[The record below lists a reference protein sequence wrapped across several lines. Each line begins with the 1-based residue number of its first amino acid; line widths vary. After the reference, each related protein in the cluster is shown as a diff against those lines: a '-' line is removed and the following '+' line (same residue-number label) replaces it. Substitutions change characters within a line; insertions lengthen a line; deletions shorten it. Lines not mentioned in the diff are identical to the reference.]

1 MALNIDTQDLENY
14 PGNNK
19 RVTVDV
25 ASVVPT
31 GYEGDEQIVLT
42 ISTTAYS
49 DNTNRTAIQ
58 DLYITESKSGWVKS
72 SGFMGNK
79 FALDDTHKELRIKL
93 DNTVSGTSSYGG
105 YWGYYTVVLDHD
117 YGAYINGDA
126 VADDMEAKI
135 RAIPTS
141 GDWQTADEG
150 YNLAYKNCSVEFS
163 DGKFKIVSG
172 SIGNYYTGTN
182 KSAATVVSGSQNDCS
197 DMLGFNLT
205 LSSEDIA
212 NTTVREALVTV
223 SYVSPATTLYIQTG
237 TGVVAGQTMAVTD
250 GTEVDYFMVDDVIAD
265 SQLTVAS
272 GSITHNYT
280 ASEAKVQLMKMQDPE
295 GEPTSHYS
303 SIDALGR
310 YGIKHMVNQIDY
322 SS

>member
-14 PGNNK
+14 PGNTK

-42 ISTTAYS
+42 VSTTAYS
-49 DNTNRTAIQ
+49 DNTNRTPIQ
-58 DLYITESKSGWVKS
+58 DLYLTEAKSGWIKS
-72 SGFMGNK
+72 SGFTGSK
-79 FALDDTHKELRIKL
+79 FALDSTHNEIRIKL

-105 YWGYYTVVLDHD
+105 SYGYYTITLSHD
-117 YGAYINGDA
+117 DGAYITGDA
-126 VADDMEAKI
+126 VADDMETGI

-141 GDWQTADEG
+141 GSWQVADDG
-150 YNLAYKNCSVEFS
+150 YILAYKNCSVEFT

-172 SIGNYYTGTN
+172 SIGNYYVGTN
-182 KSAATVVSGSQNDCS
+182 KSAVVIASGTQNDCS
-197 DMLGFNLT
+197 IMLGFNLT

-212 NTTVREALVTV
+212 NTTVREALITMD
-223 SYVSPATTLYIQTG
+223 YTPGDLTLWIQTG
-237 TGVVAGQTMAVTD
+237 TGVAAGEVMLVTD
-250 GTEVDYFMVDDVIAD
+250 GTYTDYFMVNNVVAD
-265 SQLTVAS
+265 TQLTVVS

-280 ASEAKVQLMKMQDPE
+280 SSEAKVQLLQIQDPE
-295 GEPTSHYS
+295 GEPTSHYTS
-303 SIDALGR
+303 MDSLGR

>member
-14 PGNNK
+14 PGNTK

-42 ISTTAYS
+42 VSTTAYS
-49 DNTNRTAIQ
+49 NNANRTAIQ
-58 DLYITESKSGWVKS
+58 DLYLTEAKSGWIKS

-79 FALDDTHKELRIKL
+79 FALDSTHSEIRIKL
-93 DNTVSGTSSYGG
+93 DNTVSGTSMYSGS
-105 YWGYYTVVLDHD
+105 WGYYTVVLSHD
-117 YGAYINGDA
+117 DGAYLNAEA
-126 VADDMEAKI
+126 VADDMETKI

-141 GDWQTADEG
+141 GSWETADDG
-150 YNLAYKNCSVEFS
+150 YILSYKNCSVEFT
-163 DGKFKIVSG
+163 DGKFKIISG
-172 SIGNYYTGTN
+172 SIGNYYVGTN
-182 KSAATVVSGSQNDCS
+182 KSAVAVASGTQNDCS
-197 DMLGFNLT
+197 GMLGFNLT

-223 SYVSPATTLYIQTG
+223 DYTAGDLTLWIQTG
-237 TGVVAGQTMAVTD
+237 TGVVIGEAMLVTD
-250 GTEVDYFMVDDVIAD
+250 GTYVDYFMVNDVTAD
-265 SQLTVAS
+265 TQLTVVS

-280 ASEAKVQLMKMQDPE
+280 ASESKVQLLQIQDPE
-295 GEPTSHYS
+295 GEPTSHYTS
-303 SIDALGR
+303 MDSIGR

>member
-1 MALNIDTQDLENY
+1 MALNVDTQDLENY
-14 PGNNK
+14 PGNTK

-31 GYEGDEQIVLT
+31 GYEGDEQVVLT
-42 ISTTAYS
+42 VTTTAYS

-58 DLYITESKSGWVKS
+58 DLYMTESKSGWIKS

-79 FALDDTHKELRIKL
+79 FALDSTHNEIRVKL
-93 DNTVSGTSSYGG
+93 DNTVSGTSSYDGSS
-105 YWGYYTVVLDHD
+105 GYYTVTLSHD
-117 YGAYINGDA
+117 DGAYITGEA
-126 VADDMEAKI
+126 VADDLETGI
-135 RAIPTS
+135 RALPTS
-141 GDWQTADEG
+141 DDWATADDG
-150 YNLAYKNCSVEFS
+150 YILSYKNCSVEFS

-172 SIGNYYTGTN
+172 SIGNYYVGTN
-182 KSAATVVSGSQNDCS
+182 KSSVATASGVQNDCS
-197 DMLGFNLT
+197 GMLGFNLT

-223 SYVSPATTLYIQTG
+223 DYLPGALTLWIQTG
-237 TGVVAGQTMAVTD
+237 TGVVAGEAMLVTD
-250 GTEVDYFMVDDVIAD
+250 GTNIDYFMVDNVVAD
-265 SQLTVAS
+265 TQLTVVS

-280 ASEAKVQLMKMQDPE
+280 ASESKVQLLQIQDPE

-310 YGIKHMVNQIDY
+310 YGIKYMVNQIDY

>member
-1 MALNIDTQDLENY
+1 MALNVDTQDLENY
-14 PGNNK
+14 PGNTK
-19 RVTVDV
+19 RVTIDV

-42 ISTTAYS
+42 VATTAYS

-58 DLYITESKSGWVKS
+58 DLYMTESKSGWIKS

-79 FALDDTHKELRIKL
+79 FALDATHNEIRIKL
-93 DNTVSGTSSYGG
+93 DNTISGTSSYDGSF
-105 YWGYYTVVLDHD
+105 GYYTVVLSHD
-117 YGAYINGDA
+117 DGAYITGEA
-126 VADDMEAKI
+126 IADDLETGI

-141 GDWQTADEG
+141 GAWETADDG
-150 YNLAYKNCSVEFS
+150 YILSYKNCSVEFN
-163 DGKFKIVSG
+163 DGKFKIISG
-172 SIGNYYTGTN
+172 SIGNYYVGTN
-182 KSAATVVSGSQNDCS
+182 KSAVTMASGVQNDCS
-197 DMLGFNLT
+197 GMLGFNLT

-212 NTTVREALVTV
+212 NTTVREALTTV
-223 SYVSPATTLYIQTG
+223 DYTPGDLTLWIQTG
-237 TGVVAGQTMAVTD
+237 TGVVAGQAMAVTD
-250 GTEVDYFMVDDVIAD
+250 GTNVDYFMVDNVTAD
-265 SQLTVAS
+265 TQLTVVS

-280 ASEAKVQLMKMQDPE
+280 ASEARVQLLKIQDPE